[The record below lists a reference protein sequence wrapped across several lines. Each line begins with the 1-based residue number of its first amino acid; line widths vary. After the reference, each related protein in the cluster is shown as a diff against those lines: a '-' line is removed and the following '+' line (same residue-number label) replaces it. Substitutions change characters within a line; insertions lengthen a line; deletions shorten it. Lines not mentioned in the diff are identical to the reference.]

1 VFIAF
6 IVANILMVPLGLLAI
21 RGSSFILRVPR
32 KVLLPI
38 ILLFCIVGSFA
49 ITSSPFGVI
58 IMLVAGIV
66 GWIME
71 ENGIPIAPAILGLV
85 LGELLE
91 QTFMTSMIKAQGDLM
106 AFFDRPLSI
115 VLGSMTLLIWV
126 LAIGGAIWKA
136 ARARPAAEA

>member
-1 VFIAF
+1 
-6 IVANILMVPLGLLAI
+6 
-21 RGSSFILRVPR
+21 
-32 KVLLPI
+32 VLLPI

-58 IMLVAGIV
+58 IMLVAGII

-91 QTFMTSMIKAQGDLM
+91 QTFMTSMIKAQGNLL

-115 VLGSMTLLIWV
+115 ILGTLTIAIWV
-126 LAIGGAIWKA
+126 LAIGGAVWRA
-136 ARARPAAEA
+136 ARARAA